1 MSGFER
7 DARLRRRRKCRFLQ
21 PVNPY
26 PEAWLHPSDL
36 RIRLGPEPIKL
47 DLKESAYFVRTSP
60 RPRDL
65 CLDLV

>member
-7 DARLRRRRKCRFLQ
+7 DARLRRRRKCRCLQ
-21 PVNPY
+21 PVYLY

-36 RIRLGPEPIKL
+36 SIRLGPALIKL
-47 DLKESAYFVRTSP
+47 GLKESAYFVRTSP
-60 RPRDL
+60 RLRDL

>member
-7 DARLRRRRKCRFLQ
+7 DARLKRRRKCRFLQ
-21 PVNPY
+21 PVNLY
-26 PEAWLHPSDL
+26 LEARLHPSDL
-36 RIRLGPEPIKL
+36 SIRLGPELIKL
-47 DLKESAYFVRTSP
+47 GLKESAYFVRTSP